1 MVYSTIKPILISLIL
16 FSGFSLGQEK
26 PKKNLNP
33 VLQSALLPGWG
44 QKSLNYSDRSRVFTY
59 VESGLVL
66 SIFGSTTYANIL
78 KKNYIAYAVA
88 HAAVSSSGKGHEYW
102 VDIGNFATIEDYNDE
117 HLRNREMD
125 DIYEVSP
132 QWGWVWDTDSHR
144 DFFEQKRI
152 LSDQMK
158 QVASFGVGAM
168 ILNHMVSAIDALYLK
183 RIGREK
189 ALSVLP
195 WVPEESLG
203 FGYTLTVHF

>member
-66 SIFGSTTYANIL
+66 SIIGSTTYANIL

-88 HAAVSSSGKGHEYW
+88 HAAVSSSGKSHEYW